1 MTYYLGQGG
10 WLRGLEPS
18 LHDRPSLEIW
28 PSETEYHLP
37 SKQIWRRMQTWR
49 DDEFLLGF
57 EFSRVQTSRKGF
69 QEHFKWNFWTSR
81 GVMYEQFIGDYT

>member
-1 MTYYLGQGG
+1 MRVCKHGCDVKMFCFSRAQGG
-10 WLRGLEPS
+10 WQRGLEPS
-18 LHDRPSLEIW
+18 LHDRPSQEIW
-28 PSETEYHLP
+28 PSETEYHFP

-69 QEHFKWNFWTSR
+69 REHF
-81 GVMYEQFIGDYT
+81 